1 MLDTTQLVVNLLTII
16 GMMVAGFGFLYSKMK
31 EFIEDTIKEM
41 LNPVTDSIKNIGSR
55 IDEVDNGMNER
66 LDHVDAEISKRLNKV
81 DMQACKNFL
90 VRCLSD
96 LERGDALGEVEKE
109 RFKEQY
115 DYYINHD
122 GNSYIKDKVEKYKA
136 EGKL

>member
-1 MLDTTQLVVNLLTII
+1 MLDTTQLVVNLFTII

-31 EFIEDTIKEM
+31 GFIEKTIEKM
-41 LNPVTDSIKNIGSR
+41 LEPVTASIADLGSR
-55 IDEVDNGMNER
+55 IDKVDSGMNER
-66 LDHVDAEISKRLNKV
+66 LDHVDNEINRRLNKV

-96 LERGDALGEVEKE
+96 LERGDDLGEVEKA

-115 DYYINHD
+115 DYYIDHD

>member
-1 MLDTTQLVVNLLTII
+1 MLDGTQLVVNLLTII

-31 EFIEDTIKEM
+31 GFIEKTIENM
-41 LNPVTDSIKNIGSR
+41 LKPVTDSIADLGSR
-55 IDEVDNGMNER
+55 IDKVDNGMNER

-115 DYYINHD
+115 DYYIDHD